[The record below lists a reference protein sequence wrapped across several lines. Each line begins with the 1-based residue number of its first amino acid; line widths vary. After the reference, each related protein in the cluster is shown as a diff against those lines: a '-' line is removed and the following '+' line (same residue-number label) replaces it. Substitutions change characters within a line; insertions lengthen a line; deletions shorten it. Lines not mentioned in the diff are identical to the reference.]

1 MSYEPDWNDPVFYA
15 EEFEPAV
22 KCFQCS
28 DTLDRDDVVWADVEG
43 QVKEKEG
50 NDTAWCVV
58 CLQSE
63 GESK

>member
-28 DTLDRDDVVWADVEG
+28 DTLDRDDVVWADEKG
-43 QVKEKEG
+43 QIEKEG

-58 CLQSE
+58 CLPSE
-63 GESK
+63 KREEK

>member
-28 DTLDRDDVVWADVEG
+28 DTLDRDDVVWADEEG
-43 QVKEKEG
+43 QIQEKES